1 MFAECADHRYRI
13 RPAARS
19 TAVHEP
25 LTIHGQICEYLIPY
39 TFFQLS
45 KVFICTPNTFT
56 VVIKSLF
63 KLSLF

>member
-25 LTIHGQICEYLIPY
+25 LAIHGQICEYLIPY
-39 TFFQLS
+39 TFCSAF
-45 KVFICTPNTFT
+45 
-56 VVIKSLF
+56 KSIYLYSQHF
-63 KLSLF
+63 HCCNKISVWV